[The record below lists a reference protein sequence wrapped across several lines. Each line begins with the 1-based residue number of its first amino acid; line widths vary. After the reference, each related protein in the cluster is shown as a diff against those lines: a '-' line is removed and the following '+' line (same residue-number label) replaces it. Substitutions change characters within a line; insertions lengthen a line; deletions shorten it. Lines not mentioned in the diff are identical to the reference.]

1 MTVLRSKLF
10 IKQFRV
16 LALKQKKQFEA
27 RMGMFLQDQ
36 RNPQLRIHQLKGK
49 YHGYLSMDINGYLRV
64 VFRYEAGG
72 VILLGFIGTH
82 SQLY

>member
-1 MTVLRSKLF
+1 
-10 IKQFRV
+10 
-16 LALKQKKQFEA
+16 
-27 RMGMFLQDQ
+27 
-36 RNPQLRIHQLKGK
+36 
-49 YHGYLSMDINGYLRV
+49 MDINGYLRV